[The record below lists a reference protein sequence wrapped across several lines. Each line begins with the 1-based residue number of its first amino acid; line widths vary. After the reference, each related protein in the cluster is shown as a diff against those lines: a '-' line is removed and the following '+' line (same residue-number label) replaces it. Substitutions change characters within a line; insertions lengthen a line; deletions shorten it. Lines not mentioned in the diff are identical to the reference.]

1 MFIQLYRRWKML
13 VKLTEV
19 CGTGAVTTGR
29 RYSLR
34 EVFVNP
40 EHVVMVREEHQ
51 MKNLNEQGMLTEGL
65 DKQHRFS
72 KITIDKGTTGTEIV
86 VIGDPISVETALNNR
101 SYVIKG

>member
-1 MFIQLYRRWKML
+1 ML

-19 CGTGAVTTGR
+19 CGTGAVTAGR

-72 KITIDKGTTGTEIV
+72 KVTIDKGTTGTEIV
-86 VIGDPISVETALNNR
+86 VIGDPIAVETALNKN
-101 SYVIKG
+101 SYILKG

>member
-1 MFIQLYRRWKML
+1 ML

-19 CGTGAVTTGR
+19 CGTGAVTNGR

-51 MKNLNEQGMLTEGL
+51 LRNLNEQGMLTEGL

-72 KITIDKGTTGTEIV
+72 KITIDKGTIN
-86 VIGDPISVETALNNR
+86 L
-101 SYVIKG
+101 